1 MKKEDLRS
9 VIQDDFDDAL
19 ANGYYVVHHI
29 FTGVQNRRKC
39 EKYGFLVAIRPRLHD
54 MVHREINEGWS
65 LDWRQRCQRY
75 WEENIGSREEFIR
88 EFGRSW
94 L

>member
-1 MKKEDLRS
+1 MRKQDCRS
-9 VIQDDFDDAL
+9 VVQDDFAELLEFGDRC
-19 ANGYYVVHHI
+19 VHHI
-29 FTGVQNRRKC
+29 FQGPYRRKC

-54 MVHREINEGWS
+54 MVHRDINEGWS

-75 WEENIGSREEFIR
+75 WEENIGSREEFIT